1 MLISERYIIFYI
13 FALFTTT
20 LKTHWQQKKQRYR
33 TCILMQQTIPNR
45 IVIYAKDIMN
55 ITGRKERA
63 ARKLLAKIKKK
74 YKKERGEF
82 LSLTEFCNFTGLAES
97 QVKEFLI

>member
-1 MLISERYIIFYI
+1 
-13 FALFTTT
+13 
-20 LKTHWQQKKQRYR
+20 
-33 TCILMQQTIPNR
+33 MQQTIPNR

-74 YKKERGEF
+74 YKKKKGEF
-82 LSLTEFCNFTGLAES
+82 ISIDEFCEFTSLKKES
-97 QVKEFLI
+97 VREFLFT